1 MAMQNKLLLLKKKI
15 KKQYVKTG
23 NRPSAS
29 CSDPHINVGDI
40 YFIFYPSQQPRVEY
54 NSENSH
60 YKNMTLAQ
68 LQHLK
73 RFKQPTLKIN

>member
-1 MAMQNKLLLLKKKI
+1 MSNGIILQKCNMAVQNKLLLKKKI

-40 YFIFYPSQQPRVEY
+40 FFLSLPVNEGGVRLG
-54 NSENSH
+54 
-60 YKNMTLAQ
+60 K
-68 LQHLK
+68 
-73 RFKQPTLKIN
+73 

>member
-1 MAMQNKLLLLKKKI
+1 MAVQNKLLLKKKKI

-40 YFIFYPSQQPRVEY
+40 FFSIPPSKLGWSINR
-54 NSENSH
+54 
-60 YKNMTLAQ
+60 KKAIT
-68 LQHLK
+68 
-73 RFKQPTLKIN
+73 KI